1 MVNSILIITANYQ
14 KERRIPCQTLIQKYL
29 ILAQNLLSNICAK
42 LIDFLKE
49 IINSEYFINRHR
61 QSPTD
66 FVRQRKLPFSTL
78 IFFLI
83 NFVKGS
89 YQDELDHFFK
99 AIHCLDVARNFVSK
113 AALAKAR
120 MKLKYDAFIEL
131 NLRLIHFF
139 YDNFTVSKWNG
150 FNLLA
155 VDGTTVQLPRIDSI
169 AKHFGAWHPRQG
181 GECPMARVSQ
191 MFDPVNKMTIDALI
205 EPKSVGERELAA
217 FHFLKLMPNDLVL
230 LDRGYPAFWLF
241 NLIIAQGADFCAR
254 IQRKRWKIVRQFYNS
269 GKTEKIIQLP
279 VYPSSVK
286 NCKDMGLPLK
296 SLKLRLIRV
305 ELDSGE
311 AEILITSILNTQKY
325 PVEQFAELY
334 HLRWPVEEDYKTMK
348 KWIEVE
354 NFSGKSVL
362 SVYQDFHA
370 KVFSKNLTSALA
382 FPTQATID
390 ENNRNSLHQYQKN
403 FAQVLSK
410 VKDVLPLLFIR
421 TRSKVLTIISDLHAI
436 VVKRI
441 EPIRPGR
448 KFPRNFNNKT
458 GIFSYAYKPLR

>member
-1 MVNSILIITANYQ
+1 MVNSILIITGNYQ
-14 KERRIPCQTLIQKYL
+14 KKRRVPCQNFIEKQLL
-29 ILAQNLLSNICAK
+29 LAQNLLSNLCAT

-49 IINSEYFINRHR
+49 IINSQHFINRHR

-78 IFFLI
+78 IFFLT
-83 NFVKGS
+83 NLVKGS

-99 AIHCLDVARNFVSK
+99 AIHGLDVARDFVSK

-120 MKLKYDAFIEL
+120 MKLKYDAFVEL
-131 NLRLIHFF
+131 NLGLIHFF
-139 YDNFTVSKWNG
+139 YEHFMVSKWHG

-169 AKHFGAWHPRQG
+169 AEHFGVWHPRQG

-191 MFDPVNKMTIDALI
+191 MFDTLNKVTIDALI

-217 FHFLKLMPNDLVL
+217 FHFLNLMPKDLVL
-230 LDRGYPAFWLF
+230 LDRGYPAYWLF
-241 NLIIAQGADFCAR
+241 NLIISQGADFCAR
-254 IQRKRWKIVRQFYNS
+254 IQRKRWKIIRQFYNS
-269 GKTEKIIQLP
+269 GKIEKIIDLP

-286 NCKDMGLPLK
+286 YCKEMGLDQKP
-296 SLKLRLIRV
+296 LRLRVIRV

-311 AEILITSILNTQKY
+311 TEILITSLLDKLQY
-325 PVEQFAELY
+325 PVEHFAELY

-382 FPTQATID
+382 FPTQEAID

-403 FAQVLSK
+403 FAQLLSK
-410 VKDVLPLLFIR
+410 VKDVIPLLFMR
-421 TRSKVLTIISDLHAI
+421 AKEQVLSIISDLHAI
-436 VVKRI
+436 VTKRT
-441 EPIRPGR
+441 EPVRPGR
-448 KFPRNFNNKT
+448 KYPRNFNNKT
-458 GIFSYAYKPLR
+458 GRFSYGYKPLR

>member
-1 MVNSILIITANYQ
+1 MVNSILIITGNYQ
-14 KERRIPCQTLIQKYL
+14 KERRVPCQNFFEKQLL
-29 ILAQNLLSNICAK
+29 LAQNLLSNMCAT

-49 IINSEYFINRHR
+49 IINSKHFINRHR
-61 QSPTD
+61 QCPTD

-99 AIHCLDVARNFVSK
+99 AIHCLDVVRNFVSK

-139 YDNFTVSKWNG
+139 YENFTVSKWNG

-191 MFDPVNKMTIDALI
+191 MFDPVNKITIDAII

-217 FHFLKLMPNDLVL
+217 FHFLNLMPKDLVL
-230 LDRGYPAFWLF
+230 LDRGYPAYWLF
-241 NLIIAQGADFCAR
+241 NLIISQGADFCAR
-254 IQRKRWKIVRQFYNS
+254 VQRKRWKIIRQFYNS
-269 GKTEKIIQLP
+269 GKTEKIINLP

-286 NCKDMGLPLK
+286 YCKEMGLDLK
-296 SLKLRLIRV
+296 PLKLRVIRV

-311 AEILITSILNTQKY
+311 TEILITSLLDKLQY

-382 FPTQATID
+382 FPTQAAID

-403 FAQVLSK
+403 FAQALSK
-410 VKDVLPLLFIR
+410 VKDVIPLLFMR
-421 TRSKVLTIISDLHAI
+421 TRKQVLSIISDLHAI
-436 VVKRI
+436 VTKRI
-441 EPIRPGR
+441 EPVRPGR

-458 GIFSYAYKPLR
+458 GRFSYGYKPFH